1 MKLGILFSGGKDS
14 AYAAYIARQEG
25 NDIACLINII
35 SKNKASYMFHTPSIE
50 KAVDQA
56 QAMGINIIV
65 CSTAG
70 EKEKELGDLEE
81 AIKEAISRYEIEG
94 LVTGALASDYQAS
107 RIQKIC
113 DKLKIKCIN
122 PLWKKDADKYW
133 DDLIKEKFEIM
144 IIGVASDGLGKEW
157 LGRIMDKESLAKLKR
172 LSKKYLFHIGFEGG
186 EAETFVLDCPL
197 FKRKLQVSEGKVHWD
212 EKDKTGTYEIQ
223 ELKFMPKQ

>member
-1 MKLGILFSGGKDS
+1 MRLGILFSGGKDS
-14 AYAAYIARQEG
+14 AYAAYLAKKED
-25 NDIACLINII
+25 NDIICLINII
-35 SKNKASYMFHTPSIE
+35 SENKSSYMFHTPSVD

-65 CSTAG
+65 CSTKG
-70 EKEKELGDLEE
+70 EKEKELRDLED
-81 AIKEAISRYEIEG
+81 AIKKAIKRYGIEG
-94 LVTGALASDYQAS
+94 LVTGALASNYQAE

-133 DDLIKEKFEIM
+133 DDLLKEDFEIM

-157 LGRIMDKESLAKLKR
+157 LGRIVDKEALAKLKKM
-172 LSKKYLFHIGFEGG
+172 SKKYLFHIGFEGG

-197 FKRKLQVSEGKVHWD
+197 FLRKLQVSEGKVHWNK
-212 EKDKTGTYEIQ
+212 KDKTGTYEIQ
-223 ELKFMPKQ
+223 KLKLMPK

>member
-1 MKLGILFSGGKDS
+1 MKLGVLFSGGKDS
-14 AYAAYIARQEG
+14 AYAAYMAKQEG
-25 NDIACLINII
+25 NDIVCLINII
-35 SKNKASYMFHTPSIE
+35 SENKASYMFHTPSVE

-65 CSTAG
+65 CSTKG
-70 EKEKELGDLEE
+70 EKEKELGDLED
-81 AIKEAISRYEIEG
+81 AIKEAMKRYGIEG

-133 DDLIKEKFEIM
+133 DDLLKEGFEIM
-144 IIGVASDGLGKEW
+144 VIGVAADGLGKEW
-157 LGRIMDKESLAKLKR
+157 LGRIIDKESLQKLKK

-197 FKRKLQVSEGKVHWD
+197 FQRKLVVSEGKVHWD
-212 EKDKTGTYEIQ
+212 ERDKTGTYEIQ
-223 ELKFMPKQ
+223 KLKLVSKV

>member
-14 AYAAYIARQEG
+14 VYSAYLAKKEG
-25 NDIACLINII
+25 NEIVCLINMV
-35 SKNKASYMFHTPSIE
+35 SENKASYMFHTPSID

-65 CSTAG
+65 CATKG
-70 EKEKELGDLEE
+70 EKEKELSDLED
-81 AIKEAISRYEIEG
+81 AIKEAIKRYDIEG
-94 LVTGALASDYQAS
+94 LVTGALASNYQAE

-113 DKLKIKCIN
+113 DKLKIKCLN
-122 PLWKKDADKYW
+122 PLWKRNVETYW
-133 DDLIKEKFEIM
+133 DDLLKENFEVM

-157 LGRIMDKESLAKLKR
+157 LGRIVDKGVLAKLKKA
-172 LSKKYLFHIGFEGG
+172 SKKYLFHLGFEGG

-197 FKRKLQVSEGKVHWD
+197 FIRKLQVSEGKVHWN

-223 ELKFMPKQ
+223 KLKLMPK